1 MLKWESLRDIGL
13 KEPFPPRRYDDD
25 TDVRIGLTHEMA
37 DRCAIYVH
45 TGQAGFR
52 GDLPWRDWRVFPDRA
67 ARLARRLLVRTLIR
81 RSKSPRTRKPVAKKI
96 AASGRHLLTIWRGA
110 HPQCGFYPTMPL
122 DHL

>member
-1 MLKWESLRDIGL
+1 MLKWESSRDIGL

-52 GDLPWRDWRVFPDRA
+52 GDLPWRDWRVFPYRA
-67 ARLARRLLVRTLIR
+67 ARLARRLLLRTLIR
-81 RSKSPRTRKPVAKKI
+81 RSKSRRSRKPCAKRI
-96 AASGRHLLTIWRGA
+96 AASCRNWLRIWRA
-110 HPQCGFYPTMPL
+110 TIP
-122 DHL
+122 